1 MSSFSNP
8 AIPPGRDKE
17 NAAAY
22 VKSLMDLLG
31 DRDPFAVQEEQLSML
46 EKEVAGLDDAIL
58 RRPEKP
64 GKWSILQ
71 VIQHLADTE
80 LVYRYRM
87 RLVLAQPGAEI
98 LGIDQDLW
106 ANELKYNEM
115 ELAEALEQIRVLRK
129 ANLKMLR
136 SLSDEQMDRYGL
148 HNERGPESVR
158 KMLQMIAG
166 HDLLHRNQIKRIKR
180 AHGIE

>member
-1 MSSFSNP
+1 MNFSNP
-8 AIPPGRDKE
+8 ASQAKE

-22 VKSLMDLLG
+22 VKLVMDLLG
-31 DRDPFAVQEEQLSML
+31 DRDPFEVQSQQLATL
-46 EKEVAGLDDAIL
+46 QAEIAGLDEAVL

-64 GKWSILQ
+64 GKWSIMQ

-87 RLVLAQPGAEI
+87 KMILAQPTPEI
-98 LGIDQDLW
+98 QATDQDLW
-106 ANELKYNEM
+106 ATNLNYNETD
-115 ELAEALEQIRVLRK
+115 LNEALEIIRVLRS

-136 SLSDEQMDRYGL
+136 GLNETQLERYGM
-148 HNERGPESVR
+148 HSERGPESVR
-158 KMLQMIAG
+158 KVLQMLAG
-166 HDLLHRNQIKRIKR
+166 HDILHLNQIRRIKK

>member
-1 MSSFSNP
+1 MSSASNP
-8 AIPPGRDKE
+8 ASQAKQ

-22 VKSLMDLLG
+22 VKLIMNLLG
-31 DRDPFAVQEEQLSML
+31 DRDPFAVQEEQLSAL
-46 EKEVAGLDDAIL
+46 EKEIAGLDDAIL

-71 VIQHLADTE
+71 VLQHLADSE
-80 LVYRYRM
+80 LVVRYRM

-98 LGIDQDLW
+98 LAYDQDLW
-106 ANELKYNEM
+106 ADGLHYNEA
-115 ELAEALEQIRVLRK
+115 ELADTLELLRGLRE

-136 SLSDEQMDRYGL
+136 SLSDEQMERCGL

-158 KMLQMIAG
+158 KMMRMTAG

-180 AHGIE
+180 AHGIK